1 MFLVKKNLGNST
13 PPTLPPPPT
22 TEPPS
27 TTTNT
32 QPPLQPTKLTVSK
45 VANISGGR
53 PTDPE
58 GPPTDP
64 EGPPRRDQERDT
76 HDGPSV
82 GLIAAFIVS
91 LLLLTIVIGFSYLGS
106 RHFR

>member
-58 GPPTDP
+58 GPP
-64 EGPPRRDQERDT
+64 RRDQERDT

-91 LLLLTIVIGFSYLGS
+91 VLLLTIVIGFSYLGS
-106 RHFR
+106 RHFK